1 LKELGRSYL
10 TMTKDATRVMNRI
23 KALYRSWAK
32 CVVAFTTRSI
42 GSTEKILQLYV
53 GRLGPKRPQAANH
66 ITQQSKR

>member
-10 TMTKDATRVMNRI
+10 TITKDATRVMNRI

-32 CVVAFTTRSI
+32 YVVAFTRSI
-42 GSTEKILQLYV
+42 GSTEEILQLYV